1 MTTLSQALR
10 RITLSEQLP
19 ATPDRHGDVSPTLP
33 APIMPSVVVHGGLNN
48 SDLYNP
54 RTAVLVQVVV
64 QLDWGVGDSLDLY
77 WDDRIVANETVRQDE
92 LLLGVISF
100 RVFPVDIPDG
110 IAHVHYHHTGLVG
123 GGESASREHAPFLV
137 KRTVPGTLTPTPI
150 HRTST
155 NAWSR

>member
-77 WDDRIVANETVRQDE
+77 WDNGVLDMDALGGADVAIR
-92 LLLGVISF
+92 
-100 RVFPVDIPDG
+100 VDIDG
-110 IAHVHYHHTGLVG
+110 NLDVPSDGL
-123 GGESASREHAPFLV
+123 
-137 KRTVPGTLTPTPI
+137 LTWTCRPT
-150 HRTST
+150 
-155 NAWSR
+155 AC